1 MLECWSVWE
10 CWSVGVECGVL
21 ECWSV
26 GVLECWSA
34 GVLECWSAGVLECWS
49 AGFRSS
55 IVLVLADRGKRSV
68 LALTSERDKARPKGQ
83 KSMTRTRTI

>member
-1 MLECWSVWE
+1 M
-10 CWSVGVECGVL
+10 L

-26 GVLECWSA
+26 GVLEC
-34 GVLECWSAGVLECWS
+34 LECWSV
-49 AGFRSS
+49 GFRSS

-83 KSMTRTRTI
+83 KSMTRTI